1 MNMIKEHQL
10 NQKPSSSTTERR
22 MNKLNLFVTVR
33 ILLQILLKE
42 NPRLRM
48 VAQKVLKD
56 SYKLH
61 QRYPEGI
68 SLATLIETGL
78 RELVGE
84 KYWIKANA
92 IQRRECSVSV
102 KSVCKRKNQY
112 VFTVNTSG
120 KKIDLNLRIEP
131 KWV

>member
-1 MNMIKEHQL
+1 
-10 NQKPSSSTTERR
+10 

-33 ILLQILLKE
+33 ILLQILSKE

-68 SLATLIETGL
+68 SLAILIKTGL
-78 RELVGE
+78 
-84 KYWIKANA
+84 
-92 IQRRECSVSV
+92 
-102 KSVCKRKNQY
+102 
-112 VFTVNTSG
+112 
-120 KKIDLNLRIEP
+120 
-131 KWV
+131 